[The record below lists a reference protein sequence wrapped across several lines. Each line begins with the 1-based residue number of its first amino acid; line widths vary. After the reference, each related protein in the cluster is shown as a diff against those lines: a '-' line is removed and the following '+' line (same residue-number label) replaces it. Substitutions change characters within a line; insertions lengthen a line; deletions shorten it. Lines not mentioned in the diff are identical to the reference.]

1 MATEKYA
8 ISKSIFAGIL
18 IAVGLFSAAV
28 FLGNSWIKLFV
39 IVLIV
44 ISGIAWLVSHGL
56 LKRVFKY
63 LILAVMVFTILFSGL
78 EGYLFWN
85 AGYPPTAGSSQSDVT
100 VSYTNI
106 LNMSLTEIVQSVKS
120 TPTFNLIMIEHP
132 GEVTIET
139 IALDATFS
147 GGRIHVLLYQDS
159 SNLCITFA
167 SSNGRSYHASV
178 APWGGTPLSQMY
190 PQQQTPDDTL
200 KQIDTL
206 GLNWYYNHAVEAYQN
221 KTGTTPEINAL
232 QVSIQWDNYATYQGM
247 TLQLIGSYQN
257 NSKGHSV
264 FIASFQPDGTLN
276 YLTTST

>member
-18 IAVGLFSAAV
+18 IAVGLFSTAV

-56 LKRVFKY
+56 LKHVFKY
-63 LILAVMVFTILFSGL
+63 MILAVMVFAILFSGL
-78 EGYLFWN
+78 EGYLLWN
-85 AGYPPTAGSSQSDVT
+85 AGYPPTTGSSQSAVT
-100 VSYTNI
+100 ISYPNI
-106 LNMSLTEIVQSVKS
+106 LNMSLTEIVQSVKN
-120 TPTFNLIMIEHP
+120 TPTFNLIMIEHL
-132 GEVTIET
+132 GEVAIET
-139 IALDATFS
+139 MTLDTTFS
-147 GGRIHVLLYQDS
+147 GGRIQVILYQDS
-159 SNLCITFA
+159 SNLGITFA
-167 SSNGRSYHASV
+167 SSSGGSYHASV
-178 APWGGTPLSQMY
+178 ASWGGTPLSQMY
-190 PQQQTPDDTL
+190 PQQQTPDDIL

-206 GLNWYYNHAVEAYQN
+206 GLNWYYNRAVEAYQN
-221 KTGTTPEINAL
+221 ETGTTPEINAL
-232 QVSIQWDNYATYQGM
+232 QVSVQWDNYATYQGM
-247 TLQLIGSYQN
+247 TLQLIGSYES